1 VGEGRR
7 QAGRFVTR
15 DVERLRVL
23 VIGRI
28 DACADL
34 VRQVLD
40 ALCLHIDLA
49 RAKMRRATT
58 WRGSVAT

>member
-1 VGEGRR
+1 
-7 QAGRFVTR
+7 VTR